1 MNEVTTSRGCPLTS
15 RPPSSTPASLHLSP
29 LPSPPLRTE
38 VLESPDQD
46 ISAMTVAADIVPIDQ
61 LTKHIGR
68 KVCGGGEQGR
78 GEERN

>member
-1 MNEVTTSRGCPLTS
+1 M
-15 RPPSSTPASLHLSP
+15 ASLGHP
-29 LPSPPLRTE
+29 LPSRPLSSPPPHLHLPLPPLRTE

-68 KVCGGGEQGR
+68 KVNGGR
-78 GEERN
+78 GTRKGGRKKPRH